1 MLEQTGKR
9 LQPGLQPPGPQYQDR
24 MAKALY
30 KCAENLRLD
39 LSLVVH
45 LPVLCMS

>member
-1 MLEQTGKR
+1 MLEQTQTSSTR
-9 LQPGLQPPGPQYQDR
+9 PPTSQYQEL
-24 MAKALY
+24 MSKALH

-39 LSLVVH
+39 LSLDVH

>member
-1 MLEQTGKR
+1 MLEQTQTSSTR
-9 LQPGLQPPGPQYQDR
+9 PPTSLYQDR

-39 LSLVVH
+39 LNLVVH